1 MLFRFANPQYLY
13 FLIILPVL
21 VGLFIFVRYQRTKRI
36 KRFGDPSLLKD
47 LMPGVSNFRQH
58 LKFYMMLLALAGIIF
73 IAARPQFGSKLETV
87 KKKGLEV
94 MVALDISNSM
104 LAEDVSPNRLSK
116 SKQMLYKLLDGLNND
131 KFGVI
136 IFAGHPYTQ
145 LPITTD
151 YQSAKIFISTIE
163 PEIIKQQGTAI
174 GAALEMASRS
184 FSKDEEQTKGQAIIV
199 ITDGENHEDDAVEIA
214 KRINTEQGIQ
224 VNVIGIGKPEG
235 TPIPVR
241 GTNSF
246 KKDKDGNIV
255 ISKLNETMCQ
265 EIAMA
270 GNGIY
275 VRADNTNN
283 AMRVIQTELE
293 KVSKDEVETKIYS
306 EYNEQFS
313 TIAWIVLVVLTIEI
327 FILERKN
334 GLFRNF
340 KLFD

>member
-13 FLIILPVL
+13 LLLIIPVFIGWFL
-21 VGLFIFVRYQRTKRI
+21 VTRFYRQRRI
-36 KRFGDPSLLKD
+36 KKFGDYELLKN

-58 LKFYMMLLALAGIIF
+58 LKFYLSILALTGIIF
-73 IAARPQFGSKLETV
+73 IIARPQFGSKLETI

-94 MVALDISNSM
+94 MVCLDISNSM
-104 LAEDVSPNRLSK
+104 LAEDVQPNRLEK

-151 YQSAKIFISTIE
+151 YQSAKIFISTIQ
-163 PEIIKQQGTAI
+163 PNIIRQQGTAI
-174 GAALEMASRS
+174 GAALEMASKA
-184 FSKDEEQTKGQAIIV
+184 FSEEEVNKGQAIIV
-199 ITDGENHEDDAVEIA
+199 ITDGENHEDDAVSMAQQIA
-214 KRINTEQGIQ
+214 AKGIQ

-235 TPIPVR
+235 SPIPVS
-241 GTNSF
+241 GTNNF
-246 KKDKDGNIV
+246 KKDKDGNVV

-265 EIAMA
+265 EIARA
-270 GNGIY
+270 GNGTYI
-275 VRADNTNN
+275 RADNTNN
-283 AMRVIQTELE
+283 AMKVIQSELNKIAHE
-293 KVSKDEVETKIYS
+293 DVESKVYS
-306 EYNEQFS
+306 EYNEQFPP
-313 TIAWIVLVVLTIEI
+313 IVLIVIIILIIELI
-327 FILERKN
+327 ILERKN